1 MKIQTNE
8 RVAYAW
14 PCFIALIASFLYR
27 LVYIPFPI
35 PSVTRHKCCAVHTV
49 IMDDLVAAE
58 LNELDTRKTP
68 SKKHQESM
76 SVRTFLVG
84 LHIHSCILLHISCIL
99 LHM

>member
-8 RVAYAW
+8 RIAYAW
-14 PCFIALIASFLYR
+14 PCFIALIESFLYS

-35 PSVTRHKCCAVHTV
+35 TSVTRHKCCAVDTV
-49 IMDDLVAAE
+49 IMDDSVATE
-58 LNELDTRKTP
+58 LNDLDTRKTP
-68 SKKHQESM
+68 SKKHQEALSFP
-76 SVRTFLVG
+76 TFLVG

>member
-8 RVAYAW
+8 RIAYAW
-14 PCFIALIASFLYR
+14 PCFIALIESFLYS

-35 PSVTRHKCCAVHTV
+35 TSVTRHKCCAVHTV
-49 IMDDLVAAE
+49 IMDDSVAAE
-58 LNELDTRKTP
+58 LNDLDTRKTP
-68 SKKHQESM
+68 SKKHQEALSFP
-76 SVRTFLVG
+76 TFLVG